1 MSAAAVLDPR
11 QRFDAAAEQ
20 YDRHRPSYPAAAID
34 WIVATAGLQPGARVV
49 DMGCGTGIATRLF
62 AGRGLATVGID
73 PSEEMLAFARRNG
86 GALYLRA
93 EAVATGL
100 ASSSVDLVSAAQCF
114 HWFDLGPALAE
125 FRRVLRPGGWCAAF
139 WNLRAATAFSDEYD
153 ALLRAGTSQYDVMQR
168 QEAAPAALRA
178 FVGAE
183 NCREAEF
190 PNAQALDL
198 EGLRGRAYSSSCVT
212 HGVRDRDAFDR
223 ALRWLFDRHQEG
235 GRVDLPYRTVVLCW
249 PAGGRPRVVTGGAAG

>member
-11 QRFDAAAEQ
+11 QRFGAAAEQ

-49 DMGCGTGIATRLF
+49 DVGCGTGIATRLF

-86 GALYLRA
+86 GAYLRA
-93 EAVATGL
+93 EATATGL
-100 ASSSVDLVSAAQCF
+100 ASSSADLVSAAQCF

-139 WNLRAATAFSDEYD
+139 WNLRAPTAFSDEYD

-168 QEAAPAALRA
+168 QEASPAALRA
-178 FVGAE
+178 VVGPA
-183 NCREAEF
+183 RVRQAEF
-190 PNAQALDL
+190 GNSQRLDR
-198 EGLRGRAYSSSCVT
+198 EGLHGRAYSSSCVT
-212 HGVRDRDAFDR
+212 HGVADRAAFDR
-223 ALRWLFDRHQEG
+223 ALMALFDRHQRG
-235 GRVDLPYRTVVLCW
+235 GLVEIRYRTVAVAW
-249 PAGGRPRVVTGGAAG
+249 PAGAAG